1 MKHTLKLFYRNF
13 RKNLTVNLINIG
25 GLSLSMAVVLML
37 SAYCYSELMT
47 DRHHDKVDQTFLI
60 SSSHKYLKLG
70 VVTPGVLA
78 DHLQYIIPEVQKVV
92 RLAGTWNPPVVKH
105 ENGESFQTNLMFADD
120 GFFDVFKYIPTFGDL
135 SAALKEPMSAVV
147 TSSEAI
153 RLFGKTDV
161 VGQNLIIN
169 NEYLVTI
176 TAVIE
181 EGLNNSF
188 LTFNILLPVS
198 SIPQIPI
205 IDSDFTNWNNSYCM
219 TFVQLENGTETK
231 KTATII
237 KNIFYDNS
245 DKAKSP
251 EAPDITLLPTKEIY
265 FAGIDNSYLDFI
277 VVGDKSKVIVLLM
290 VALLI
295 FLMAIINYTNI
306 SSYAL
311 KDRLHQTGIFKIVG
325 AGRIQLLRNNI
336 FEAILTFT
344 LSVWL
349 ALMLTEILRPVVYY
363 FTGMKYANNLI
374 FSPSFI
380 TVSLFVAVL
389 CGILSNISNALKI
402 SDSPPIHSI
411 RKKFNAGNN
420 KGRYQGTLVVIQFCA
435 AISLIS
441 FTLLV
446 NRQIEFG
453 GKDLGFAKENILAI
467 KFTNQLKKEVLREKL
482 NSLSNIDKISLT
494 GFYPGKSFSQWQG
507 SLSTD
512 GEEKYVRFT
521 TFDADAHFMDMMSI
535 ELISGR
541 NFSDTILSDKNK
553 VLVNESFLKE
563 YDVTLPIGETIN
575 KKYEIIGVVKDFHF
589 KSKNHAIG
597 PLVLLNRGYATY
609 ALVSTHTENFKEL
622 SRSVDNIKDICA
634 KMSPDFPVEI
644 SFMDMA
650 VANMYQAEIQFQRT
664 FTFFAGCAIFLS
676 CLGILALSLFAG
688 QQRTKE
694 IGIRKVNGAHVED
707 ILMLLNKDFIK
718 WVVIAFVI
726 ATPIA
731 FFSMKKWLES
741 FAYKTEISW
750 WIFIVGGGMAL
761 LIALFTVSWQ
771 SWMAAR
777 RNPVEALRYE

>member
-13 RKNLTVNLINIG
+13 RKNLSVNLINVG
-25 GLSLSMAVVLML
+25 GLTLSMAVVLML

-47 DRHHDKVDQTFLI
+47 DRHHDKYDQTFLI

-78 DHLQYIIPEVQKVV
+78 DHLQNNIPEVQKVV
-92 RLAGTWNPPVVKH
+92 RIAGTWNPPVVKH
-105 ENGESFQTNLMFADD
+105 ENGESFQTNLMFADN
-120 GFFDVFKYIPTFGDL
+120 GFFDVFKYIPIVGDL
-135 SAALKEPMSAVV
+135 SNALQEPMSAVV

-176 TAVIE
+176 TAVID

-205 IDSDFTNWNNSYCM
+205 IDSDFTNWNNLFFL
-219 TFVQLENGTETK
+219 TFVQLENGTDTK
-231 KTATII
+231 KTANII
-237 KNIFYDNS
+237 KNIYYKNS
-245 DKAKSP
+245 DKESP

-295 FLMAIINYTNI
+295 FLMAIINYMNI

-336 FEAILTFT
+336 FEAILTFV

-363 FTGMKYANNLI
+363 YTGMKYANNLI
-374 FSPSFI
+374 FSPLFI
-380 TVSLFVAVL
+380 FVSLLVAVL
-389 CGILSNISNALKI
+389 FGILSNISNALKI
-402 SDSPPIHSI
+402 SASPPIHSI
-411 RKKFNAGNN
+411 RKRFNTGNN
-420 KGRYQGTLVVIQFCA
+420 KGLYQGTLVVIQFCA

-446 NRQIEFG
+446 NKQIEFG
-453 GKDLGFAKENILAI
+453 GKDLGFAKDNILAI

-482 NSLSNIDKISLT
+482 NSQSNIDKISLT

-589 KSKNHAIG
+589 KSKNHAIE
-597 PLVLLNRGYATY
+597 PLVLLNRGYASYT
-609 ALVSTHTENFKEL
+609 LVSTHTENFKEL

-634 KMSPDFPVEI
+634 EMSPDFPVEV

-650 VANMYQAEIQFQRT
+650 VANMYQSEIQFRRT
-664 FTFFAGCAIFLS
+664 FTFFAGCAIFIS
-676 CLGILALSLFAG
+676 CLGILALSLFTS

-718 WVVIAFVI
+718 WVLIAFII
-726 ATPIA
+726 ATPMA
-731 FFSMKKWLES
+731 YFSMTKWLES

-750 WIFIVGGGMAL
+750 WIFIIGGCSAL
-761 LIALFTVSWQ
+761 LIALATVSWQ

-777 RNPVEALRYE
+777 RNPVEALRNE